1 MPRSQCAPYRFK
13 LFQRRSPSRPIGA
26 LHSVSAMPLPPP
38 GADPSLR
45 ETILVIDDQPL
56 NIQTVYRT
64 LAADYEVL
72 MATSGQAGI
81 DACRRHLPN
90 LVLLDL
96 MMPGLSGVDVA
107 ARLKADP
114 VTCSIPIIFVT
125 ANSDCEQESSC
136 WEAGAVDFVT
146 KPFNPMTLRRRVQV
160 HLSLK
165 RQAEQLHR
173 MAYIDGLTGIANR
186 RWFNEHVGIE
196 LARARRTGAALTLL
210 MADVDFFKRY
220 NDHHG
225 HQAGDICLHMVAQ
238 AMQRA
243 WRRPGDFVA
252 RYGGE
257 EFVAILPGVGI
268 ADALAAAD
276 ALRVQL
282 HGFALPHGDSACGA
296 IVTASVGA
304 VSIDDWSEADQ
315 LGADVLLRQADSL
328 LYQAKQA
335 GRDRAC
341 AAAAA
346 PLRR

>member
-1 MPRSQCAPYRFK
+1 MT
-13 LFQRRSPSRPIGA
+13 
-26 LHSVSAMPLPPP
+26 LPPAAIQSTP
-38 GADPSLR
+38 QPPAQAPAR
-45 ETILVIDDQPL
+45 ESVLVIDDQAI

-64 LAADYEVL
+64 LAGDYEVL

-81 DACRRHLPN
+81 DACRQHLPS

-96 MMPGLSGVDVA
+96 VMPGLSGVDVA

-114 VTCSIPIIFVT
+114 ATRAIPVIFVT
-125 ANSDCEQESSC
+125 ASSDSEQESAC

-160 HLSLK
+160 HLSLR

-173 MAYIDGLTGIANR
+173 MAYMDGLTEIANR
-186 RWFNEHVGIE
+186 RWFNEHIVVE
-196 LARARRTGAALTLL
+196 TARARRAGEPLTLI

-220 NDHHG
+220 NDLYG
-225 HQAGDICLHMVAQ
+225 HLAGDACLRAVAQ

-257 EFVAILPGVGI
+257 EFAAILPGVGL
-268 ADALAAAD
+268 ADAAAMAD

-282 HGFALPHGDSACGA
+282 HACALPHGDSDCAA

-304 VSIDDWSEADQ
+304 VSIDDWHGGARHAAEA
-315 LGADVLLRQADSL
+315 LLRQADDL
-328 LYQAKQA
+328 LYRAKAA

-341 AAAAA
+341 VAAAGERMESTESVGRTNHGGCGVA
-346 PLRR
+346 

>member
-1 MPRSQCAPYRFK
+1 M
-13 LFQRRSPSRPIGA
+13 
-26 LHSVSAMPLPPP
+26 SAITLPAS
-38 GADPSLR
+38 ADAALR
-45 ETILVIDDQPL
+45 ETVLVIDDHPL

-72 MATSGQAGI
+72 MATSGQAGV
-81 DACRRHLPN
+81 DACLRHLPN

-96 MMPGLSGVDVA
+96 MMPGLSGVEVA
-107 ARLKADP
+107 ARLKTDP
-114 VTCSIPIIFVT
+114 ATRAIPIIFVT
-125 ANSDCEQESSC
+125 ASSDSEQESSC

-146 KPFNPMTLRRRVQV
+146 KPFNPLTLRRRVQV

-173 MAYIDGLTGIANR
+173 LAYIDGLTGVANR
-186 RWFNEHVGIE
+186 RWFNEHIAVE
-196 LARARRTGAALTLL
+196 VARARRDNVPLTLVL
-210 MADVDFFKRY
+210 ADVDFFKRY

-225 HQAGDICLHMVAQ
+225 HQAGDACLQMVAQ

-257 EFVAILPGVGI
+257 EFVAILPGVGS
-268 ADALAAAD
+268 ASALATAD
-276 ALRVQL
+276 ALRAQL
-282 HGFALPHGDSACGA
+282 HACALPHGDSACA
-296 IVTASVGA
+296 PFVTASAGA
-304 VSIDDWSEADQ
+304 LTIDDWSGTEWS
-315 LGADVLLRQADSL
+315 GADALLRQADEL

-341 AAAAA
+341 AATFA
-346 PLRR
+346 PRPR